1 MDNFYPMNR
10 LSAKVISSLMLIFSL
25 LLNGY
30 AQKPGQRIAGTVI
43 DKESRQ
49 PLPGANVFI
58 KLADEASTIKGTVT
72 DAEGRFALE
81 NVPVG
86 RHYLNCTFVGYNNW
100 TSTYLE
106 LTSAKQ
112 LVVNIEL
119 TEAITTGE
127 EVVVTATRLGS
138 EVNNEYSSVS
148 GRSFTP
154 EETQRFAGSINDPGR
169 MALSLPGAQMAVQD
183 NENTIVVRANT
194 PIGLSWRLEGIEIPN
209 PNHFAEAGGS
219 GGGISAL
226 SIYVLGSSDFFTGA
240 FPAEY
245 GNALA
250 GVMDLKFKK
259 GNRENREYR
268 FQAGL
273 IGLDFASEGPLSM
286 KKKKASYVFNYRYST
301 LGILNQLGVHV
312 VNPLTNDVFNDLSF
326 NLYFPINKKS
336 HLTFFGFGGASAEN
350 KTAIMNPDKWKNYGE
365 SYTYDF
371 YTKLGVTGLTYTHLI
386 DENSYIYGVVSA
398 GANNI
403 KENDDSL
410 SLNLIKARVRNE
422 HYLNG
427 RVTTSWSY
435 NRKLG
440 SATNLKAGFQA
451 SNLFYNNFREDYDN
465 GIKKLRLQLQG
476 NGTALLV
483 QPYAMIRSQLGSN
496 VTLQAGMNSLYFSY
510 TNKFIPEPRVG
521 LQMKLPS
528 SASLNFAYGLHS
540 QILPFQTYNAVITDT
555 LTGNYVSKPNQKLS
569 MWRSHHL
576 AINIDKRFA
585 GNVRLKVE
593 PYYQHL
599 FDVPVSVHP
608 WSTYS
613 LINQD
618 RNFFADSLVNTGTGY
633 NAGVELTFEKA
644 FSNRLFFLLSGSVYD
659 SKYKTNNGGPN
670 VYYNTKY
677 NSNFN
682 SALTFGKEWELT
694 GSRRIEVGGRILW
707 SGGARFTPYDIKRSI
722 ERGIPVMVY
731 SQAYANQNINYFRV
745 DSRIA
750 LRKNSPKFSWKL
762 SLDIQNVTNHKNP
775 QRPYFDRWT
784 GQIAY
789 GFNTSIIPVISYMI
803 DF

>member
-1 MDNFYPMNR
+1 MPYSFLMKGSLIR
-10 LSAKVISSLMLIFSL
+10 LFAIILFCYVHVGF
-25 LLNGY
+25 
-30 AQKPGQRIAGTVI
+30 AQKPGQRITGTVI

-58 KLADEASTIKGTVT
+58 KLEGVESIKGAVT
-72 DAEGRFALE
+72 DVDGRFVMEA
-81 NVPVG
+81 VPVG
-86 RHYLNCTFVGYNNW
+86 RHYLNCSFIGYNNW
-100 TSTYLE
+100 ASTYLE

-127 EVVVTATRLGS
+127 EVVITANRIGS
-138 EVNNEYSSVS
+138 EVTNEFSSVS

-169 MALSLPGAQMAVQD
+169 MALSLPGAQISTQD
-183 NENTIVVRANT
+183 NENTIVIRANS
-194 PIGLSWRLEGIEIPN
+194 PIGLSWRLEGIDIPN

-259 GNRENREYR
+259 GNPDNREYR

-286 KKKKASYVFNYRYST
+286 MKKKASYVFNYRYST

-312 VNPLTNDVFNDLSF
+312 VSPLTSNNFHDLSF
-326 NLYFPINKKS
+326 NLYFPLGKKT

-350 KTAIMNPDKWKNYGE
+350 KSAIMDPDKWKNYGE

-386 DENSYIYGVVSA
+386 NEDSYIYGVVSV
-398 GANNI
+398 GANHI
-403 KENDDSL
+403 KQNDDSL
-410 SLNLIKARVRNE
+410 SLDLIKTRIKNE
-422 HYLNG
+422 NHLNG
-427 RVTTSWSY
+427 RVATAWSY

-440 SATNLKAGFQA
+440 KATNLKAGFQA
-451 SNLFYNNFREDYDN
+451 SDLFYDVFREDYDN
-465 GIKKLRLQLQG
+465 GLKKLRLQLQG
-476 NGTALLV
+476 NGTSLLL
-483 QPYAMIRSQLGSN
+483 QPYVMLRSQFNSV
-496 VTLQAGMNSLYFSY
+496 VTLQAGLNSLYFSY
-510 TNKFIPEPRVG
+510 NNKFVPEPRLG
-521 LQMKLPS
+521 LQIKLPAS
-528 SASLNFAYGLHS
+528 SAINFAYGLHS
-540 QILPFQTYNAVITDT
+540 QILPFQTYEAVITDS
-555 LTGNYVSKPNQKLS
+555 LTGAYIGKPNQKLA
-569 MWRSHHL
+569 MWQAHHF
-576 AINIDKRFA
+576 AINFTKQFE
-585 GNVRLKVE
+585 GNVRIKLE
-593 PYYQHL
+593 PYYQSL
-599 FDVPVSVHP
+599 FNIPVSLHP

-618 RNFFADSLVNTGTGY
+618 RNFFSDSLTNKGTGY
-633 NAGVELTFEKA
+633 NAGVEVTFEKS
-644 FSNRLFFLLSGSVYD
+644 FSNRLFFLLSGAVYD
-659 SKYKTNNGGPN
+659 SKYKTNNGGSN
-670 VYYNTKY
+670 QFYNTKY

-694 GSRRIEVGGRILW
+694 NSRRIEVGGRILF
-707 SGGARFTPYDIKRSI
+707 SGGARFTPYDEKRSI
-722 ERGIPVMVY
+722 EIGKPVYIY
-731 SQAYANQNINYFRV
+731 SQTYADQVKNYFRV
-745 DSRIA
+745 DWRIA
-750 LRKNSPKFSWKL
+750 LRKNATRFSWKL
-762 SLDIQNVTNHKNP
+762 SLDIQNLTNYKNP

-784 GQIAY
+784 GTVAY
-789 GFNTSIIPVISYMI
+789 GYNTSIIPVISYTI